1 MVRRNTH
8 THIESGSMDTH
19 THTHTHTQAP
29 APQKNHWAS
38 RANSRAFSASVT
50 VEASASTDSFG
61 VGARRLDPTGDC
73 RKTFRVVDPFDITI
87 ANDATGDVATIFRN
101 SIVHLFFS
109 ENRRDRRRIGLVT
122 FDFFSV
128 FIFLLEPSPC
138 NGYHWSV
145 RRKDGDKK
153 NVLHSTWK
161 GSVDR
166 GRRPK
171 SWARARFRQ
180 LRYMRYYGSLFEP
193 YPNGK
198 VLGRCKTAN

>member
-101 SIVHLFFS
+101 SIVHLFFQRKQARQTS
-109 ENRRDRRRIGLVT
+109 DRIGHIR
-122 FDFFSV
+122 FFFGLNF
-128 FIFLLEPSPC
+128 FIGTQS
-138 NGYHWSV
+138 
-145 RRKDGDKK
+145 
-153 NVLHSTWK
+153 
-161 GSVDR
+161 
-166 GRRPK
+166 
-171 SWARARFRQ
+171 
-180 LRYMRYYGSLFEP
+180 M
-193 YPNGK
+193 
-198 VLGRCKTAN
+198 

>member
-1 MVRRNTH
+1 MRPSRSKRRRRL
-8 THIESGSMDTH
+8 I
-19 THTHTHTQAP
+19 
-29 APQKNHWAS
+29 
-38 RANSRAFSASVT
+38 RSASARVDLTRPVT
-50 VEASASTDSFG
+50 VARHFEWWTHSTSPSQTMLPEMW
-61 VGARRLDPTGDC
+61 RLYLGTAL
-73 RKTFRVVDPFDITI
+73 F
-87 ANDATGDVATIFRN
+87 IF
-101 SIVHLFFS
+101 FFS